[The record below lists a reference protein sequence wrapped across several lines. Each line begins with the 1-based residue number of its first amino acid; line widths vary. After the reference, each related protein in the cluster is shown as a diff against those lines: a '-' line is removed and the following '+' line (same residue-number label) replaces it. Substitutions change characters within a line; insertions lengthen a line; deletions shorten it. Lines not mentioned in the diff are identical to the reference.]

1 MMDEME
7 TRRMEEEENT
17 KKHKDMAK
25 KEFSFNDAVTE
36 IETILHKIENG
47 DLDIDKLSVEVK
59 RASELIKQ
67 CQDKLRTTEEEIN
80 SIFKDLV

>member
-1 MMDEME
+1 
-7 TRRMEEEENT
+7 
-17 KKHKDMAK
+17 MAK
-25 KEFSFNDAVTE
+25 KEFSFNDAVAE
-36 IETILHKIENG
+36 IETILHKIESG

-80 SIFKDLV
+80 SIFKDMV